1 VASGMQIGLRATS
14 GCAGVSGDHAR
25 RHGARHGRFCHLSIE
40 ISEGCGWIV
49 VKYRPAQ
56 LVLRSASTCLLI
68 AMPLL
73 WYISDETKVQFG
85 RGSCPQSRRCRPNG
99 RNYQRRTVMTS
110 IRLPPRAVRLRF
122 PLIRLQKFVHDVY
135 G

>member
-1 VASGMQIGLRATS
+1 MQIGLRATS

-40 ISEGCGWIV
+40 ISDGCGWIV

-85 RGSCPQSRRCRPNG
+85 RGVVPAESTMPPKRSKLSKANRDDVDQTPSAARRP
-99 RNYQRRTVMTS
+99 TAIS
-110 IRLPPRAVRLRF
+110 IDPVAE
-122 PLIRLQKFVHDVY
+122 IRS
-135 G
+135 